1 VILTRGREFL
11 IGDFMN
17 YLAPSEY
24 EDYALEAITPAAWVG
39 AASGIIDGYCR
50 RPTLAIA
57 QYQERLRLGAGRNSD
72 EVDIPTARGA
82 AAGLLCVARATGSL
96 RDAATWG
103 LAVG

>member
-1 VILTRGREFL
+1 
-11 IGDFMN
+11 MN

-24 EDYALEAITPAAWVG
+24 EDYALEAITPAAWIG

-57 QYQERLRLGAGRNSD
+57 VPGETAAGCWAKQH
-72 EVDIPTARGA
+72 EVDLPTARGA
-82 AAGLLCVARATGSL
+82 AAGILCVARATGSL
-96 RDAATWG
+96 RYATTWG